1 MRDNNLIKELRE
13 LELGF
18 HGGLG
23 VPATL
28 QLKLILPLLLVHVD
42 DLSLQVVLYL
52 HGFIESHME

>member
-28 QLKLILPLLLVHVD
+28 QLKLILPLLLAHVD
-42 DLSLQVVLYL
+42 DLSLQVVL
-52 HGFIESHME
+52 